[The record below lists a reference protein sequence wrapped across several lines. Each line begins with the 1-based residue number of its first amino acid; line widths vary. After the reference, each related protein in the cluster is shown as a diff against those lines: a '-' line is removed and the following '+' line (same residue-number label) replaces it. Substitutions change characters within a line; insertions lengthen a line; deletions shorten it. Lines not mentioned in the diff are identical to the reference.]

1 MCGGS
6 HQLPC
11 SLALAV
17 CHVRLH
23 PDDGHLGMWAH
34 RRLAA
39 PAQCQVLPRLSR
51 PAQLLL
57 RQGNANTPRVCAR
70 LVLGLRLDARLLS
83 SQALSI
89 VALVLHAII
98 AYVETFLMANF
109 PGWIIG
115 VLITKN
121 VLCIVGEITA
131 LVGAC
136 MLERAQ
142 TNATQAAYAAQR
154 LSMGQ
159 PQQQAIPLQV
169 VVQPFGGAA
178 GGGDR
183 A

>member
-1 MCGGS
+1 MFVFIPTTAIWACGLIG
-6 HQLPC
+6 
-11 SLALAV
+11 
-17 CHVRLH
+17 
-23 PDDGHLGMWAH
+23 G
-34 RRLAA
+34 
-39 PAQCQVLPRLSR
+39 
-51 PAQLLL
+51 LLL
-57 RQGNANTPRVCAR
+57 LPNAKCCLDYQGRPNFCCAKVTPTRHVCTR